1 MHTSANSESVQSGK
15 KGLDLVLDLLILGHC
30 QKVLP
35 ILGRI
40 FPFQPSGNILTN
52 LARNM
57 FLTELRSYHVD
68 KIIENIQVG
77 VQLLLSSLSRVRKSK
92 TVSRNMWKMSS
103 LAREISSAS
112 LTLQIIRTG
121 EHLSFIITIL
131 VLSTTLYSRTAGIC
145 SLGGSITHLRF
156 YLVKVLTY
164 IKAESELRMSLKK
177 VVCTTKQ
184 QSGRIISQIQ
194 IILKEGVRNLD
205 SMWSWQQSLS
215 MLSVKYQCGNHE
227 DKVSI
232 GS

>member
-1 MHTSANSESVQSGK
+1 
-15 KGLDLVLDLLILGHC
+15 
-30 QKVLP
+30 
-35 ILGRI
+35 
-40 FPFQPSGNILTN
+40 
-52 LARNM
+52 M

-68 KIIENIQVG
+68 KIIESIQVG

-92 TVSRNMWKMSS
+92 TVSINMWKMSS

-112 LTLQIIRTG
+112 LTLQIIRIG
-121 EHLSFIITIL
+121 EHLSFVITIL
-131 VLSTTLYSRTAGIC
+131 VLCTTLYSRSTGIC